1 MARLNISI
9 PSDLAP
15 LVSKWRR
22 KINLSEICAAALRSE
37 LAAVES
43 HRSALPLLR
52 KLRRPTGLEQALAER
67 FRLQESWV
75 MTEEVKDEH
84 QIREGLG
91 ALAADYLN
99 RNLTHGS
106 VLALGGGRQS
116 WCVAEHMSPRQLE
129 VDIVALGY
137 RQADP
142 HLINAHPNTLITIL
156 WLLFSPRARAWM
168 VGSDLKEMLG
178 PAGAD
183 SHTARRFVVGS
194 CAPFERDSGL
204 ARLLGAEAAADLF
217 SRDAAGDFLYNFFAR
232 DGKHIELKFPGKCSV
247 LGPDELR
254 SLSKGPDAKVI
265 LVAGGRRKTETIR
278 NTLTAALCNVLITDS
293 GTAKWLL
300 RNTRG

>member
-9 PSDLAP
+9 PADLAP

-52 KLRRPTGLEQALAER
+52 KLRRPTGLEQELAER
-67 FRLQESWV
+67 FHLQESWV

-91 ALAADYLN
+91 ALAAEYLN
-99 RNLTHGS
+99 RNRTHGS

-156 WLLFSPRARAWM
+156 WLLFSPKARAWLI
-168 VGSDLKEMLG
+168 GSNLKELFG
-178 PAGAD
+178 SASANGD
-183 SHTARRFVVGS
+183 DTRYFVVGS
-194 CAPFERDSGL
+194 CAPFEKDSSL
-204 ARLLGAEAAADLF
+204 AR
-217 SRDAAGDFLYNFFAR
+217 
-232 DGKHIELKFPGKCSV
+232 
-247 LGPDELR
+247 
-254 SLSKGPDAKVI
+254 
-265 LVAGGRRKTETIR
+265 
-278 NTLTAALCNVLITDS
+278 
-293 GTAKWLL
+293 
-300 RNTRG
+300 